1 MLLSGKR
8 SKRSNSLWRYS
19 GGCFE
24 AAHRFARF
32 RLYRFYQRML
42 VSSIQV
48 AYRQNVIT
56 G

>member
-24 AAHRFARF
+24 AAHRSALF
-32 RLYRFYQRML
+32 RLYLEYHKWGVLHMD
-42 VSSIQV
+42 
-48 AYRQNVIT
+48 A
-56 G
+56 GWM